1 MKKKTRQYLGLLA
14 AVLAYYA
21 IHEGAHLLYALCTG
35 TFRQIHFLGLGV
47 QIDVYRERM
56 SDIQLGMFCLAGPV
70 ATVLSAWLLTGFS
83 GKIVQAQSKAFR
95 ACMYY
100 ITIAMLGMDPVYLCL
115 VYKMVGGGDMNGIAL
130 LLPEGTVQIVFGG
143 LLLIH
148 GVLFIKWIL
157 PKYKKSFERGEVQ

>member
-35 TFRQIHFLGLGV
+35 TFRQINFLGLGI
-47 QIDVYRERM
+47 QIDVYREQM
-56 SDIQLGMFCLAGPV
+56 TDTQLGMFCLAGSV
-70 ATVLSAWLLTGFS
+70 ATLLAAWLLTGFA
-83 GKIVQAQSKAFR
+83 GKIVQAQSKVLR

-100 ITIAMLGMDPVYLCL
+100 ITVAMLFVDPVYLSII
-115 VYKMVGGGDMNGIAL
+115 YKLVGGGDMNGISL
-130 LLPEGTVQIVFGG
+130 LLPERNVQMLSGA

-148 GVLFIKWIL
+148 VILFIKWIL
-157 PKYKKSFERGEVQ
+157 PKYMKSFERGADQ

>member
-35 TFRQIHFLGLGV
+35 TFRQINFLGLGI
-47 QIDVYRERM
+47 QIDVYWEQM
-56 SDIQLGMFCLAGPV
+56 TDTQLGMFCLAGSV
-70 ATVLSAWLLTGFS
+70 ATLLAAWLLTGFA
-83 GKIVQAQSKAFR
+83 GKIVQAQSKVLR

-100 ITIAMLGMDPVYLCL
+100 ITVAMLFVDSVYLSII
-115 VYKMVGGGDMNGIAL
+115 YKLVGGGDMNGISL
-130 LLPEGTVQIVFGG
+130 LLPEWNVQMLSGA

-148 GVLFIKWIL
+148 VILFIKWIL
-157 PKYKKSFERGEVQ
+157 PKYMKSFERGADQ